1 MYSLGAERKR
11 RKAYILGSNLCV
23 LLPGTILGCLIS
35 IGSWKYVS
43 RVIYAAAET
52 EAVITF
58 EVDVSLVLMITAI
71 QFVFML
77 TTSLILAFLMAKDR
91 KMHERK

>member
-11 RKAYILGSNLCV
+11 RMSYILGSNV
-23 LLPGTILGCLIS
+23 IILLPSTILGCLLS
-35 IGSWKYVS
+35 IGSWKCVS
-43 RVIYAAAET
+43 RAIYAAAET

-58 EVDVSLVLMITAI
+58 EVDVPIVLMITVV
-71 QFVFML
+71 QFVCML
-77 TTSLILAFLMAKDR
+77 TASLVLAFLMAKDR